1 MRQIGIEE
9 IKKSLRTKWLGQNM
23 IYLEETDSTNEQV
36 HLLACEGAANGTIVV
51 ADRQTAGRGRR
62 GRNWESPAG
71 RNLYFS
77 LLLRPQLPVEK
88 VSMLTLVMAHAV
100 AVTVQEILAD
110 AANAASLTGKTP
122 SLTGQTENRTDTRT
136 SMNLG
141 IKWPNDI
148 VIDGKKVCGILTE
161 LRMEKA
167 GSLQSSKQST
177 EQEYYV
183 IVGVGINV
191 QKQAFLE
198 ELRDKATDLETVSG
212 HIIDRNRILAELLN
226 VFEKHYE
233 EFCKAGDLSGL
244 REQYEELLVN
254 KGREVCVLE
263 PSGEWKGVAE
273 GITDTGELVVALPDG
288 STNQIYAG
296 EVSVR
301 GVYGYV

>member
-9 IKKSLRTKWLGQNM
+9 IKKNLHTKWLGQNM

-36 HLLACEGAANGTIVV
+36 RLLACEGAANGTIVL

-71 RNLYFS
+71 KNLYFS

-100 AVTVQEILAD
+100 AVTVQGVLSD
-110 AANAASLTGKTP
+110 AEKTASLTGKT
-122 SLTGQTENRTDTRT
+122 ENRTDART

-161 LRMEKA
+161 LRTEKII
-167 GSLQSSKQST
+167 SLQLSKQSVPALKQS
-177 EQEYYV
+177 QEPDYYV

-191 QKQAFLE
+191 QKQDFFE
-198 ELRDKATDLETVSG
+198 ELWDKATDLETVYG
-212 HIIDRNRILAELLN
+212 YKIDRNRLLAELMN

-263 PSGEWKGVAE
+263 PAGEWKGVAE
-273 GITDTGELVVALPDG
+273 GITDTGELVVALADG
-288 STNQIYAG
+288 STKQVYAG

>member
-1 MRQIGIEE
+1 MRQIGIEK
-9 IKKSLRTKWLGQNM
+9 IKKSLYTKWLGQNM

-36 HLLACEGAANGTIVV
+36 RLLACEGAANGTIVV

-100 AVTVQEILAD
+100 AVTMQKNLSD
-110 AANAASLTGKTP
+110 AEKTASLTEKTA
-122 SLTGQTENRTDTRT
+122 SLTGQTENRTDART
-136 SMNLG
+136 SVNLG

-161 LRMEKA
+161 LRTEKTS
-167 GSLQSSKQST
+167 SLQSSKQD
-177 EQEYYV
+177 YYV

-212 HIIDRNRILAELLN
+212 YKIDRNRLLAELMN

-233 EFCKAGDLSGL
+233 EFCKAGDLSVL

-263 PSGEWKGVAE
+263 PAGEWKGVAE

-288 STNQIYAG
+288 STKQIYAG